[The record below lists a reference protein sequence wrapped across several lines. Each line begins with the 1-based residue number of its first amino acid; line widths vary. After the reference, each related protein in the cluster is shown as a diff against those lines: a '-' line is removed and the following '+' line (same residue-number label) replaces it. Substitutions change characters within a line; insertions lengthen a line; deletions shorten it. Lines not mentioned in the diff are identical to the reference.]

1 VSRLWA
7 SWASFGRG
15 HCFLALRRISKCRSQ
30 DARPAKVRG
39 YSVAEVHPTPVW
51 LGETRKDG
59 AMALDGNAEARVKN
73 LAALAVRSGRRPDLA
88 GSAAP
93 TLAEW

>member
-1 VSRLWA
+1 
-7 SWASFGRG
+7 
-15 HCFLALRRISKCRSQ
+15 
-30 DARPAKVRG
+30 
-39 YSVAEVHPTPVW
+39 
-51 LGETRKDG
+51 
-59 AMALDGNAEARVKN
+59 MALDGNAEARVKN